1 MQVGWLVI
9 AISATVVYHVVLK
22 VTPVAANPFLTL
34 AVSYASGA
42 LVFLALYAALP
53 ADTAARPG
61 LQGINWTALALV
73 AAVVLLDL
81 GFLMLYRAGFD
92 ISLGQLI
99 TQSVAAL
106 GLVAVGVAF
115 FQERLTA
122 VNLGG
127 IALCIVGLWM
137 INRGQ

>member
-1 MQVGWLVI
+1 MQFGWLVI
-9 AISATVVYHVVLK
+9 AISATVAYHVVLK

-34 AVSYASGA
+34 AVSYGTGA
-42 LVFLALYAALP
+42 LVFLALYATLP
-53 ADTAARPG
+53 GGTVVRPG

-106 GLVAVGVAF
+106 VLVAVGVAF

>member
-1 MQVGWLVI
+1 MQLGWLVI
-9 AISATVVYHVVLK
+9 AISATVAYHVVLK
-22 VTPVAANPFLTL
+22 VTPAAASPFLTL

-53 ADTAARPG
+53 GSTVVRPG
-61 LQGINWTALALV
+61 LQGINWTAFALA

-81 GFLMLYRAGFD
+81 AFLMLYRAGFD

-106 GLVAVGVAF
+106 VLVAVGVAF

>member
-1 MQVGWLVI
+1 
-9 AISATVVYHVVLK
+9 
-22 VTPVAANPFLTL
+22 
-34 AVSYASGA
+34 
-42 LVFLALYAALP
+42 
-53 ADTAARPG
+53 
-61 LQGINWTALALV
+61 LQGINWTALA

-81 GFLMLYRAGFD
+81 AFLMLYRAGFD

-106 GLVAVGVAF
+106 VLVAVGVAF

>member
-1 MQVGWLVI
+1 MQLGWLVI
-9 AISATVVYHVVLK
+9 AISATVAYHVVLK
-22 VTPVAANPFLTL
+22 VTPLAANPFLTL
-34 AVSYASGA
+34 AVSYATGA
-42 LVFLALYAALP
+42 LIFLVLYAALP
-53 ADTAARPG
+53 AGSSERPG
-61 LQGINWTALALV
+61 LHGVNWTALALV

-106 GLVAVGVAF
+106 VLVAVGVAF
-115 FQERLTA
+115 FHERVTA
-122 VNLGG
+122 VNVGG